1 MTFNYSQVPPIEAF
15 PEEVIRQVLLKLGN
29 DKDIESLM
37 NTSPLLSQISNEN
50 RVWRELCKYHFTPQ
64 QIDLIHQNLLK
75 HKERNGANKR
85 SHNKNWNSVHHL
97 HNNKGSRGGSE
108 SPPSGRNREGSTGSS
123 DESSSCECDNKCSSG
138 EEECHRPPSV
148 RAYQTNNGNNNEG
161 CDENFNSSGYPHW
174 KLKFKT
180 LKRRYGLS
188 KEEYADELNLCK
200 SCGLLFWTAANSPPL
215 HDCGIPILI
224 PVKPG
229 DFIKYFCV

>member
-1 MTFNYSQVPPIEAF
+1 MEAF
-15 PEEVIRQVLLKLGN
+15 PEEVVRQVLLKLN
-29 DKDIESLM
+29 NEKDIEALS
-37 NTSPLLSQISNEN
+37 NTSPLLSQITNEN

-64 QIDLIHQNLLK
+64 QIDLIHQHLVKL
-75 HKERNGANKR
+75 KERNSNKR
-85 SHNKNWNSVHHL
+85 NQGNKNWNHAHSF
-97 HNNKGSRGGSE
+97 HNSEGTVLGRAGSE
-108 SPPSGRNREGSTGSS
+108 SPPTLRSREGS
-123 DESSSCECDNKCSSG
+123 ESSSSECDRNNSSSSG
-138 EEECHRPPSV
+138 EED
-148 RAYQTNNGNNNEG
+148 G
-161 CDENFNSSGYPHW
+161 CSHESCKNSGDENMNVSGVGYPHW

-200 SCGLLFWTAANSPPL
+200 SCGLLFWTAVDSASH